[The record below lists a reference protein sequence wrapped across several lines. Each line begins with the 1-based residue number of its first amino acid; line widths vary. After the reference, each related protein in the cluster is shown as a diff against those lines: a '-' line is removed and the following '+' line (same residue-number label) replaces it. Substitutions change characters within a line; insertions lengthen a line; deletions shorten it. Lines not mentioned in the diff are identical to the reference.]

1 MLRRIPAVEDLK
13 RKWEDWYGDL
23 MAHYQWNELEYNG
36 RVVLY
41 VCGTAVI
48 DSDGHGLAS
57 DLLQVVGC
65 ADGDMTFDEEERGE
79 IARLLKGRHCI
90 ENVSFWSS

>member
-1 MLRRIPAVEDLK
+1 VEDLK

-36 RVVLY
+36 RAVLY

-48 DSDGHGLAS
+48 DVDGRSWAS
-57 DLLQVVGC
+57 NMLQVMGY
-65 ADGDMTFDEEERGE
+65 ADSGTALGEEERGE
-79 IARLLKGRHCI
+79 IGQLLKGRHGI
-90 ENVSFWSS
+90 ENVSFWSD